1 MRDVAVAAG
10 VSTATVS
17 RVLNSSAEVDLVLVE
32 RVMRAVEELN
42 YRPNLVARS
51 LRRRTTQVIALII
64 SDVEN
69 PFFTSVCRGVE
80 DVAQQSGYSV
90 LLCNADED
98 LEKERQYVR
107 VITDQNVAGL
117 IISPASEEDTDISPL
132 MNSGVPVITVDRR
145 AGAATDTA
153 LIDNR
158 HGAQVATEHLLA
170 SGARRVACIT
180 GTRGSTTARDRL
192 QGYLDA
198 LTARCVDVDPSL
210 QTYADFKE
218 EGGYAA
224 AAAFVDMAEPPDA
237 LFVANNRMTAGA
249 LNALHDRGVTVPTDV
264 SVVGWDEFPWASS
277 VRPSITTVRQPTY
290 EIGKAAAQLLIERL
304 ADRFAAPREVV
315 LHAELVV
322 RESSVKPHVEGS
334 V

>member
-1 MRDVAVAAG
+1 MVTMRDVAQAAG

-17 RVLNSSAEVDLVLVE
+17 RVLNRSSEVDPVLAG
-32 RVMRAVEELN
+32 RVLQAVETLS

-51 LRRRTTQVIALII
+51 LRRRKAQVLALII

-80 DVAQQSGYSV
+80 DVAQRSGYSV
-90 LLCNADED
+90 LLCNADENV
-98 LEKERQYVR
+98 EKEREYIR

-117 IISPASEEDTDISPL
+117 IISPASEVETDLAPL
-132 MNSGVPVITVDRR
+132 VAADFPVVTVDRR
-145 AGAATDTA
+145 ASAATDTV

-158 HGAQVATEHLLA
+158 QGAQVATKHLLA

-192 QGYLDA
+192 EGYFDA
-198 LTARCVDVDPSL
+198 LAAAGVPVDPSL
-210 QTYADFKE
+210 YVFADFKE

-224 AAAFVDMAEPPDA
+224 AASFLRMSDPPDA

-249 LNALHDRGVTVPTDV
+249 LNALHDVGASVPEDV
-264 SVVGWDEFPWASS
+264 SLVGWDEFPWAGT

-290 EIGKAAAQLLIERL
+290 EIGQEAARLLIERI
-304 ADRFAAPREVV
+304 ADSATEPREVV

-322 RESSVKPHVEGS
+322 RDSSRKTQLV
-334 V
+334 